1 VVAQGIVGYKKVQM
15 YMNHKQKVTE
25 LLKCFSR
32 ALKAVKFNNKVL
44 IANIYKEQQTASGCS
59 GNCGI

>member
-1 VVAQGIVGYKKVQM
+1 VQM